1 MEIDSSNESQHH
13 NRKKAGN
20 SNRKVSSVWI
30 IPYLVRNLKFL
41 QSKVLKVSS
50 EILEGGNWSKAGG
63 ATGAA
68 KPGSSAAGARST
80 AGAYGAAARK
90 DQNNQSN
97 AKDSQ
102 DSAGHQPF
110 LQLVLTCLR

>member
-1 MEIDSSNESQHH
+1 MEIDSNESHQ
-13 NRKKAGN
+13 NRKTKN

-63 ATGAA
+63 GTGAA
-68 KPGSSAAGARST
+68 KPGSSAGARST

-102 DSAGHQPF
+102 DSPGHQPF

>member
-1 MEIDSSNESQHH
+1 MEIDSSNESHQH
-13 NRKKAGN
+13 RKTKN

-63 ATGAA
+63 GTGAA
-68 KPGSSAAGARST
+68 KPGSSAGARST

-102 DSAGHQPF
+102 DSPGHQPF